1 MRQQDLQGE
10 VYNSRR
16 CSQECLGPHPSSKR
30 CQHVRFLSAMKAREE
45 TTRMHTMYDHQVSTE
60 DPTHLPTLPSF
71 SSMISALYRHQQWIR
86 RAAGLALLPADQ
98 VQYAWLGAMDGT
110 SAVPRAED
118 FNDYLVVNWV
128 DYDARFPLQMWNH
141 GPTDKQQSR
150 WIPQQIELKPST
162 QPPEHLPLLV
172 EKADKMKLAQID
184 FGAAQPSR
192 KRVYCEL
199 DNRIQ
204 RLKEQLH
211 RGIKASG
218 LKLG

>member
-1 MRQQDLQGE
+1 MELLQF
-10 VYNSRR
+10 
-16 CSQECLGPHPSSKR
+16 H
-30 CQHVRFLSAMKAREE
+30 
-45 TTRMHTMYDHQVSTE
+45 
-60 DPTHLPTLPSF
+60 
-71 SSMISALYRHQQWIR
+71 
-86 RAAGLALLPADQ
+86 
-98 VQYAWLGAMDGT
+98 
-110 SAVPRAED
+110 RAED

-184 FGAAQPSR
+184 FRAAQPSR
-192 KRVYCEL
+192 KHVYCEL

-211 RGIKASG
+211 RGIKASLQFLDAIG
-218 LKLG
+218 HLLKLG